1 MNRSLGAVTAW
12 MLTGLAMPALGQQN
26 GPEGNEQLT
35 GALQSVR
42 DVGRQFIAAY
52 NRQDAAAI
60 ASLFAEDGVRITPYG
75 IIQGREAIRNHFE
88 NAFKAGSHDLFDV
101 IRVFRASGNAVW
113 EAGSYTVKMG
123 QRHRRGY
130 FATTFVREGGGFKI
144 RDVTVNFAPPVSG
157 QQPTTE

>member
-1 MNRSLGAVTAW
+1 MNRSLGVVIAS
-12 MLTGLAMPALGQQN
+12 MLIGLTLPAFGQQG
-26 GPEGNEQLT
+26 GPENPQQIAE
-35 GALQSVR
+35 ALQAVQE
-42 DVGRQFIAAY
+42 VGRQYVAAY

-60 ASLFAEDGVRITPYG
+60 ASLFAEDAVRVTPYG
-75 IIQGREAIRNHFE
+75 IIQGREAIRSHFE
-88 NAFKAGSHDLFDV
+88 NAFKAGSHDLSDV
-101 IRVFRASGNAVW
+101 IRVYRASGTAVW
-113 EAGSYTVKMG
+113 EAGSYTVQVG